1 MHPADP
7 DSKLR
12 SISDLSATGPDL
24 VRHLSLSGP
33 KRLRRLVRP
42 ASADGRQSGAAARF
56 GGCCGKPGWKATRS
70 TWNPWRRHS
79 GMVSRWS
86 RRMHRKGSTSSRDPV
101 SAPPPKGPR
110 YARLAGQEPG
120 VAHVFRILG
129 QPEPLDWY
137 KVWEILEQAIGGKEV
152 ADKRGWATKQTSPLH
167 GVSRPSRSQW

>member
-56 GGCCGKPGWKATRS
+56 GGCWKAWLEGHTFDLESLAETFR
-70 TWNPWRRHS
+70 NGEP
-79 GMVSRWS
+79 MVAKDASE
-86 RRMHRKGSTSSRDPV
+86 GFYV
-101 SAPPPKGPR
+101 
-110 YARLAGQEPG
+110 Q
-120 VAHVFRILG
+120 
-129 QPEPLDWY
+129 
-137 KVWEILEQAIGGKEV
+137 
-152 ADKRGWATKQTSPLH
+152 
-167 GVSRPSRSQW
+167 SRPGLCTASEGATVRQAGGARAGRRARFPDPGTTRAFGLVQGVGNPGAGDRR